1 MATRKKARRK
11 NYTAG
16 FQGEPG
22 AFSHQAARK
31 LLGAKV
37 KCVACPSF
45 KSVFEA
51 LRAGKISHAVIPIEN
66 TLHGS
71 VLENYDHLLSFNFP
85 ICGET
90 SVRIS
95 HHLIAMPG
103 IARAAIRQVF
113 SHPVALSQCRKFFDR
128 HPGIEPVSYYDTA
141 GSVKMLK
148 EERPVHAAAIAS
160 EAAAQIY
167 GGNILARNIED
178 NRHNYTRFF
187 LLTKQQTT
195 LEKASGDCKTSLV
208 FTAPNSPGA
217 LFKVMACFALRD
229 ISLTKIES
237 RPLAGKPWEYR
248 FYVDIV
254 GSTGDETVQRA
265 LAHLS
270 ETTQFSKVLG
280 SYRPTP

>member
-1 MATRKKARRK
+1 MATRKKTRK
-11 NYTAG
+11 EGITAG
-16 FQGEPG
+16 FQGELG

-37 KCVACPSF
+37 ECVACPSF

-51 LRAGKISHAVIPIEN
+51 LRSDQISHAVIPIEN

-71 VLENYDHLLSFNFP
+71 VLENYDHLLSFDFP

-95 HHLIAMPG
+95 HQLIAMPG
-103 IARAAIRQVF
+103 TGRTAIKRVF
-113 SHPVALSQCRKFFDR
+113 SHPVALNQCLKFFER
-128 HPGIEPVSYYDTA
+128 HPGIEAVSYYDTA

-148 EERPVHAAAIAS
+148 EERPANAAAIAS
-160 EAAAQIY
+160 EAAAKIY

-178 NRHNYTRFF
+178 NRQNYTRFF
-187 LLTKQQTT
+187 LLTKQKTRLT
-195 LEKASGDCKTSLV
+195 AASGECKTSLV

-248 FYVDIV
+248 FYVDII
-254 GSTGDETVQRA
+254 GSTDDKTVQRA